1 MYAPPVN
8 AARHHYFTEEQ
19 YLRRE
24 REALHKNEYFD
35 GNVFAMASGSPRHN
49 RSCAAITIALGVR
62 LRGRPCQPSSSDQR
76 LMTPGR
82 LYTYPD
88 LAVYCDKIEVRPG
101 TTDVALNPTVL
112 VEVLSDSTREYDT
125 GEKLRAYQDIPSLRH
140 VLFAEPDEARVV
152 LVSRH
157 GADWVAEDLAG
168 LGAVARLPAIDV
180 ELPLAEIYA
189 GLVGP
194 DGPLAI

>member
-1 MYAPPVN
+1 MN

-24 REALHKNEYFD
+24 REAVEKSEYFD
-35 GNVFAMASGSPRHN
+35 GNVYAMAGGSFRHN
-49 RSCAAITIALGVR
+49 RLCQAIGGALWTR

-88 LAVYCDKIEVRPG
+88 LAVYCGKMEVRPG
-101 TTDVALNPTVL
+101 TTDVAINPTVL
-112 VEVLSDSTREYDT
+112 VEVLSDGTREYDT
-125 GEKLRAYQDIPSLRH
+125 GEKLVAYQGIPSLRH
-140 VLFAEPDEARVV
+140 VLLVEPEEARVTV
-152 LVSRH
+152 VSRQ
-157 GADWVAEDLAG
+157 GSGWVSEVAVG
-168 LGAVARLPAIDV
+168 LDAVARLSAIDV